1 MTSAY
6 TDNQGWT
13 VCGIML
19 EFINTFYS
27 VQMSSITS
35 LVMLISSM
43 AIAISVKHVPYL
55 LYYMPGHLP
64 FRYGLPI
71 WR

>member
-1 MTSAY
+1 M
-6 TDNQGWT
+6 DNQGWT

-27 VQMSSITS
+27 VQISSITS
-35 LVMLISSM
+35 LIMLISSM
-43 AIAISVKHVPYL
+43 TIAISIKHVPYFL
-55 LYYMPGHLP
+55 DYTPGHLL
-64 FRYGLPI
+64 FRYGLPT